1 MRIKMTL
8 AYDGTA
14 FHGWQ
19 RQQGVETVQE
29 AVENGL
35 KELFGKETKTF
46 VSGRTDEGVSA
57 CAQVIHF
64 DCETTIPPEK
74 ICIALNYKL
83 PPTVQ
88 AQESQKVKPTF
99 NARYDVKKKTYRY
112 KTYVARTPVPYEK
125 YRLRLEKEP
134 DFEKMKAAA
143 EKLVGEHDFAA
154 FCSAN
159 ADTTTTVRTLFA
171 ANVEKTPDGFD
182 FVFIGSGFLYNM
194 VRIMVG
200 TLLFVGW
207 GFLPSDCVEKA
218 FETKDRTTLGKTVP
232 PNGLLLEKVEY

>member
-29 AVENGL
+29 TVENGL

-57 CAQVIHF
+57 RAQVVHF

-74 ICIALNYKL
+74 ICVALNYKL
-83 PPTVQ
+83 PETVK
-88 AQESQKVKPTF
+88 AQSSEMVDDEF

-112 KTYVARTPVPYEK
+112 KTYVSRTPVPYEK
-125 YRLRLEKEP
+125 YKLRLEKEP
-134 DFEKMKAAA
+134 DLARMRSAA

-159 ADTTTTVRTLFA
+159 ADTSTSVRTLYEA
-171 ANVEKTPDGFD
+171 VVEKTPDGFD
-182 FVFIGSGFLYNM
+182 FVFTGSGFLYNM

-200 TLLFVGW
+200 TLVFIGL
-207 GFLPSDCVEKA
+207 GFLDESCIEKA
-218 FETKDRTTLGKTVP
+218 FETKDRKVLGKTVAP
-232 PNGLLLEKVEY
+232 EGLLLERIEY

>member
-8 AYDGTA
+8 AYDGTC

-19 RQQGVETVQE
+19 RQPGVETVQE
-29 AVENGL
+29 TVENGL
-35 KELFGKETKTF
+35 KELLGVETKTF

-57 CAQVIHF
+57 RFQVVHF

-88 AQESQKVKPTF
+88 AQTSEMVADDF

-112 KTYVARTPVPYEK
+112 RTYVSRTPVPYEK
-125 YRLRLEKEP
+125 YRLRLEKAP
-134 DFEKMKAAA
+134 DFDKMAKAA

-159 ADTTTTVRTLFA
+159 ADTSTSVRTLYEA
-171 ANVEKTPDGFD
+171 RVEKTSDGFD
-182 FVFIGSGFLYNM
+182 FVFTGSGFLYNM

-200 TLLFVGW
+200 TLIFIGL
-207 GFLPSDCVEKA
+207 GFLDDTSIDKA
-218 FETKDRTTLGKTVP
+218 FETKQRTALGKTVP
-232 PNGLLLEKVEY
+232 PEGLLLECVEY

>member
-19 RQQGVETVQE
+19 RQLGVETVQE
-29 AVENGL
+29 TVENGL
-35 KELFGKETKTF
+35 KELFGTETKTF

-57 CAQVIHF
+57 RAQVIHF

-88 AQESQKVKPTF
+88 AQKSEKTSDDF

-112 KTYVARTPVPYEK
+112 KTYVSRTIVPYEK
-125 YRLRLEKEP
+125 YKLRLDKEP
-134 DFEKMKAAA
+134 DFEKMKKAA

-159 ADTTTTVRTLFA
+159 ADTTTSVRTLYEA
-171 ANVEKTPDGFD
+171 RVERTFDGFD
-182 FVFIGSGFLYNM
+182 FVFTGSGFLYNM

-200 TLLFVGW
+200 TLIFIGL
-207 GFLPSDCVEKA
+207 GFLEENAIDKA
-218 FETKDRTTLGKTVP
+218 FETKDRTVLGKTVSP
-232 PNGLLLEKVEY
+232 EGLLLENVEY